1 MSQNIL
7 LVEDESSISEPL
19 AFLLEREGYRVRIV
33 ADGVEAVR
41 VFPDSDA
48 DLVLLDLM
56 LPGLPG
62 TEVCRSIRAQSRVP
76 IIMLT
81 AKDSEIDIVVGLEL
95 GADDYITKPYS
106 TRELLA
112 RVRAALRRTEGPDET
127 EEPEYLD
134 GVLDEQGVRLDTERH
149 AVTVRGAEVAMPL
162 REFELLEML
171 MRHSGRVLTRG
182 QLIDRVWGSDYFG
195 DTKTLDVH
203 IKRIR
208 SRIEEDPKE
217 PRLVT
222 TVRGVGYRFG

>member
-1 MSQNIL
+1 MTRIL
-7 LVEDESSISEPL
+7 LVEDEIALSDPL
-19 AFLLEREGYRVRIV
+19 SFLLEREGYDVEV
-33 ADGVEAVR
+33 AADGPTALAA
-41 VFPDSDA
+41 FDQSGA

-62 TEVCRSIRAQSRVP
+62 TEVCREIRTQSTVP

-112 RVRAALRRTEGPDET
+112 RIRAVLRRRIEVEDFDEAILEGGRFRMDVDRHTVEV
-127 EEPEYLD
+127 D
-134 GVLDEQGVRLDTERH
+134 GTPVP
-149 AVTVRGAEVAMPL
+149 MPL
-162 REFELLEML
+162 KEFELLELL
-171 MRHSGRVLTRG
+171 MRNPGRVLTRG

-203 IKRIR
+203 INRIR
-208 SRIEEDPKE
+208 SKIERQPSDPVQ
-217 PRLVT
+217 LV
-222 TVRGVGYRFG
+222 TVRGLGYRFEA